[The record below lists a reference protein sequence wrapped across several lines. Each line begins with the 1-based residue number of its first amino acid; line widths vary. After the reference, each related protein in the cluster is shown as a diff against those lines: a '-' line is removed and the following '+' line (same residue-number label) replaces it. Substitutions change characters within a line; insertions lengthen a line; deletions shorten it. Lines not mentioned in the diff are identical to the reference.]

1 MQSSVFFALLLMTAP
16 GERVLVDRIAAVVN
30 DDVIT
35 LSEVKEAA
43 KAFAKGNESPE
54 RQKLLHKDI
63 LEQLINERLLTQQIA
78 EAKIEVTEDEV
89 ERAMKDILRQN
100 KISQAQLEEAI
111 RSRGM
116 SMGQYLEDL
125 KSQLIRLKLVDMKVR
140 SRVVIPESDI
150 KTEFESRTRG
160 QAKEEMLTIRHV
172 FFRWGENP
180 AAEEKARVL
189 ARAQEARAKVE
200 GGTSFA
206 DVAKEV
212 SEGPT
217 AAQGGSLG
225 ELSRKGLLPE
235 LDRALISVKPG
246 QMTPPVETSNGVHV
260 VLLEDRIFKDPV
272 SYSQMRDKIYQEL
285 YQQRVEE
292 QMKIWLDELRGTSAV
307 AIRLK

>member
-1 MQSSVFFALLLMTAP
+1 MQSSLIFALLLMTAP

-43 KAFAKGNESPE
+43 KAFSKGNESPE

-172 FFRWGENP
+172 FFRWGETP
-180 AAEEKARVL
+180 GAEEKARVL
-189 ARAQEARAKVE
+189 ARAQEARDKVE
-200 GGTSFA
+200 GGTAFA
-206 DVAKEV
+206 DVAKDV

-260 VLLEDRIFKDPV
+260 VVLEDRIFKDPV

>member
-1 MQSSVFFALLLMTAP
+1 MQSSVLIALLLVTAP
-16 GERVLVDRIAAVVN
+16 GERELVDRIAAMVN

-35 LSEVKEAA
+35 LSEVETAA
-43 KAFAKGNESPE
+43 KPFADGNDTPE
-54 RQKLLHKDI
+54 RKKLLHKDI

-78 EAKIEVTEDEV
+78 EAKIEVTDDEV
-89 ERAMKDILRQN
+89 DRAMKDILRQN
-100 KISQAQLEEAI
+100 KISQEQLEEAI

-150 KTEFESRTRG
+150 KTEFETRTRG
-160 QAKEEMLTIRHV
+160 DVKEEMLTIRHI
-172 FFRWGENP
+172 FFRWGDNP
-180 AAEEKARVL
+180 PADEKARVL
-189 ARAQEARAKVE
+189 TQANAARDRVA
-200 GGTSFA
+200 GGQDFA
-206 DVAKEV
+206 EVAKEV

-235 LDRALISVKPG
+235 LDRALVSVKAG
-246 QMTPPVETSNGVHV
+246 EMTPPVQTSNGVHV
-260 VLLEDRIFKDPV
+260 VLLEARRFKDPV
-272 SYSQMRDKIYQEL
+272 AYSELRDRIYQEL

-292 QMKIWLDELRGTSAV
+292 QMKVWLDELRGTSAV